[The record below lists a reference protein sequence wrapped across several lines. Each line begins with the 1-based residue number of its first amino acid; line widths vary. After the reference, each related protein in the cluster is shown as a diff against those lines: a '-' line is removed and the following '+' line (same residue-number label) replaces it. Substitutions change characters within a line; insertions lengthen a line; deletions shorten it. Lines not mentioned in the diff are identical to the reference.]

1 MISSIPTGTKCLF
14 DTTVFVDF
22 WRKDANAK
30 LLITNALGGNIE
42 GSYSI
47 ITDAELWYG
56 VNDSKSARDHKVMLA
71 PHQRYLLNVAIARRS
86 GELMR
91 IYRRH
96 MNASLGD
103 MLIAA
108 TAEYHDLLLVSRN
121 TKHFLPL
128 QSNGLISLFSY

>member
-1 MISSIPTGTKCLF
+1 MTSSIPTGTKCLF

-22 WRKDANAK
+22 WRKDSSAK
-30 LLITNALGGNIE
+30 ILIINALEGEIK

-47 ITDAELWYG
+47 ITDAELWSG
-56 VNDSKSARDHKVMLA
+56 VIDANSAHEHKVMLA
-71 PHQRYLLNVAIARRS
+71 PHQRHLLNVTIARRS

-91 IYRRH
+91 IYKGY
-96 MNASLGD
+96 MNTSLGD

-108 TAEYHDLLLVSRN
+108 TAEYHDLMLVSRN